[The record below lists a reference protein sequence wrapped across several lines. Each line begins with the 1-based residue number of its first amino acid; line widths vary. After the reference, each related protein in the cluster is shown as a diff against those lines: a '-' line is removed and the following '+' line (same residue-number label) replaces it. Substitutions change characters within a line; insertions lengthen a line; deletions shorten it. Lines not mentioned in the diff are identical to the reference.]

1 MKFKYFSYLYPIKKD
16 IINQQKIKMMSAT
29 AEILK
34 NKIEN
39 FSPDALEAF
48 AKMMESFE
56 EKTTSAISKFHRD
69 EILYRIQFHNE
80 NPSTKLDFHENI
92 SELKK
97 YCA

>member
-1 MKFKYFSYLYPIKKD
+1 
-16 IINQQKIKMMSAT
+16 MMNAT

-39 FSPDALEAF
+39 FNPEMLEVF

-56 EKTTSAISKFHRD
+56 PKNETAISQFHLD

-80 NPSTKLDFHENI
+80 NPKTKLDFYENI

>member
-1 MKFKYFSYLYPIKKD
+1 
-16 IINQQKIKMMSAT
+16 MMNAT

-34 NKIEN
+34 RKIEN
-39 FSPDALEAF
+39 FGPDALEAF

-56 EKTTSAISKFHRD
+56 EKNVPSISPFLMD

-80 NPSTKLDFHENI
+80 NPSTKLDFYENI
-92 SELKK
+92 SELEK

>member
-1 MKFKYFSYLYPIKKD
+1 
-16 IINQQKIKMMSAT
+16 MMSAT

-34 NKIEN
+34 RKIEN
-39 FSPDALEAF
+39 FGPDALEAF
-48 AKMMESFE
+48 AKMLESFE
-56 EKTTSAISKFHRD
+56 EKNIPPVSTFHMD

-80 NPSTKLDFHENI
+80 NPSTKLDFYENI

>member
-1 MKFKYFSYLYPIKKD
+1 
-16 IINQQKIKMMSAT
+16 MMNAT

-34 NKIEN
+34 TKIEH
-39 FSPDALEAF
+39 FSPETLEAF

-56 EKTTSAISKFHRD
+56 VKHKPSIQQFHLD

-80 NPSTKLDFHENI
+80 NPKTKLDFYENI

>member
-1 MKFKYFSYLYPIKKD
+1 
-16 IINQQKIKMMSAT
+16 MSAT

-34 NKIEN
+34 RKIEN
-39 FSPDALEAF
+39 FDPDALEAF

-56 EKTTSAISKFHRD
+56 KRNTPVISTFCMD

>member
-1 MKFKYFSYLYPIKKD
+1 MIYELCTDRLLLRQWQPSD
-16 IINQQKIKMMSAT
+16 
-29 AEILK
+29 
-34 NKIEN
+34 
-39 FSPDALEAF
+39 LEAF

-56 EKTTSAISKFHRD
+56 ERNTPVISTFCMD

-80 NPSTKLDFHENI
+80 NPSTKLDFYENI